1 MILAQDSRLHG
12 IWPPDA
18 GGSYGNNNPQFP
30 QRGYDVLKE
39 VHYYP
44 PANDEKANIALLTE
58 YACLE
63 HTRDLLL
70 DDAAFAARLVPELQ
84 RHLGRTIDEIGGL
97 ELNF

>member
-12 IWPPDA
+12 IWPPGA
-18 GGSYGNNNPQFP
+18 GGSYRNNPQFP

-44 PANDEKANIALLTE
+44 PANDEKANMALLTE
-58 YACLE
+58 HAGLE

-70 DDAAFAARLVPELQ
+70 DDAAFAARLASEPR